1 MQPEWFTVITLIGVV
16 ESTIALSFLPAF
28 RSNWKRWKRVDWDA
42 EFPFVAP
49 AYNFN
54 GGVWFLLGLVNA
66 LGLWRLIRL
75 NETEQPV
82 YHIGLTLWLA
92 SFFVLSIWGI
102 PFEYKTPVWS
112 FLAIFVSSL
121 FSFGTSTCALVLLLV
136 QEINSALSAV
146 IILYIYSALLFLPSA
161 FQLFLWCVRASNP
174 EDYKKLRLHKKT
186 ANPFTRY
193 LKEQGWP
200 PVNL

>member
-1 MQPEWFTVITLIGVV
+1 MQPEWFTVISLVGVV

-28 RSNWKRWKRVDWDA
+28 RSNWKRWKRIDWDA

-54 GGVWFLLGLVNA
+54 GGLWFLLGLLNA

-75 NETEQPV
+75 NESDQPV
-82 YHIGLTLWLA
+82 YHIGLALWLT
-92 SFFVLSIWGI
+92 SFFLLSLWGI

-112 FLAIFVSSL
+112 FLAIFLSSL
-121 FSFGTSTCALVLLLV
+121 LSFGTSTCALLLLV
-136 QEINSALSAV
+136 VQENKSALSAT
-146 IILYIYSALLFLPSA
+146 IILYVYSALLFFPSS
-161 FQLFLWCVRASNP
+161 FQLIIWYTRTCDP
-174 EDYKKLRLHKKT
+174 DDYGHLRLHKKT
-186 ANPFTRY
+186 ANPFARY

-200 PVNL
+200 PANL